1 MDLQFFNT
9 LSHRIETFRTS
20 DPLGKKVGLYCCGP
34 TVYDF
39 AHIGNFRTFI
49 FADMVRRFLEF
60 KGFQVNHVMN
70 ITDVDDKIIQRL
82 NASPEKIT
90 LRDYTAI
97 YEKAFFEDFDRLNCL
112 RPSVIPRATDYIPQM
127 IKLIGKLMENGIAY
141 QTPDGSIFFSIQRY
155 MALGGKYGQLVKIN
169 FDEVRVGERIKNDEY
184 EKENA
189 ADFALWK
196 ARVPSDGEVFWPSP
210 WGEGRPGW
218 HIECSAMSRELLGE
232 TFDIHLGGEDLAFPH
247 HEDEIAQSEGAT
259 LCKEGGCKPIPF
271 VRYWLHFSHLLVEGK
286 KMSKSLG
293 NFYTLRD
300 LFAKGY
306 TGREIRYLL
315 LSAHYRES
323 LNFTLEGLNGA
334 RAALSRLDST
344 LLPLLSTSC
353 LEGVIKEFS
362 EGISEPLHFD
372 VGLKNL
378 FQRKDTSI
386 TSSIDSALDRIESKD
401 LPSEYKLVE
410 RFDNALSDNF
420 NLSAGW
426 ATVFECV
433 REVRKRLAEGK
444 VSSEEAIYLLYQW
457 HKVDTVLGVSNFK
470 IWKEAV
476 EEEIPAEILAL
487 LEERQAARKAKDF
500 ARSDTIRDELKS
512 RGWVIE
518 DTPKGPRLKQI

>member
-1 MDLQFFNT
+1 
-9 LSHRIETFRTS
+9 
-20 DPLGKKVGLYCCGP
+20 
-34 TVYDF
+34 
-39 AHIGNFRTFI
+39 
-49 FADMVRRFLEF
+49 
-60 KGFQVNHVMN
+60 
-70 ITDVDDKIIQRL
+70 
-82 NASPEKIT
+82 
-90 LRDYTAI
+90 
-97 YEKAFFEDFDRLNCL
+97 
-112 RPSVIPRATDYIPQM
+112 
-127 IKLIGKLMENGIAY
+127 
-141 QTPDGSIFFSIQRY
+141 
-155 MALGGKYGQLVKIN
+155 
-169 FDEVRVGERIKNDEY
+169 
-184 EKENA
+184 
-189 ADFALWK
+189 
-196 ARVPSDGEVFWPSP
+196 
-210 WGEGRPGW
+210 
-218 HIECSAMSRELLGE
+218 
-232 TFDIHLGGEDLAFPH
+232 
-247 HEDEIAQSEGAT
+247 
-259 LCKEGGCKPIPF
+259 
-271 VRYWLHFSHLLVEGK
+271 
-286 KMSKSLG
+286 MSKSLG